1 MGVWFSQVKF
11 FLCKHED
18 PGLRARTH
26 QYQLSAAMIEHHGQI
41 QPVEELVW
49 APEVAHTVA
58 REAG

>member
-18 PGLRARTH
+18 TDLRARTH

-49 APEVAHTVA
+49 APEVAHTVQG
-58 REAG
+58 EAG